1 MKTTKQNKVKKGVPR
16 LLEISGEKK
25 TLLAFSSLLSALSA
39 ILQFVPYFAG
49 YWIVQEFVLN
59 AHDLANVDKNLVFYC
74 AVIAIG
80 SVIVSMLL
88 QGATFTLSHFAAY
101 RILYNL
107 RLRLAR
113 HLATLPLGYFT
124 HTTRG
129 VIHKTLQENV
139 EKIENF
145 VAHKIPE
152 FIQSVVGACAI
163 FVIFVWSDW
172 RLAIVCVA
180 VYLVGLFV
188 QFSVYGKTK
197 AEMKACLE
205 QFFSKLESI
214 NSSSMEFV
222 KGISVVKMFGK
233 SIFAFQD
240 FAKSVEDYHHF
251 TLSFT
256 YKCMRPFGIFTTLV
270 NGFILFAL
278 PFCAYFITRDTFNLY
293 DILVC
298 VFFILLSNGLIAPF
312 LRLFNLSSEL
322 MQISEAVERVDTIF
336 RQKPLPQSKNPL
348 KPTRFD
354 IEFKAVD
361 FAYQTLNSRDSNA
374 QDINGRD
381 FSNIKNDTK
390 HALKNVSFAL
400 QQGESLAIVGK
411 SGAGKSS
418 ILHLLARFYER
429 ESGGIFIGGV
439 DIKDITESDLM
450 EVMSFVFQENFM
462 FLDSL
467 RENIKAGKEA
477 SDKEILHAAHLAQ
490 CDEIIA
496 KYGLDCVIGQG
507 GMNLSGGEA
516 QRINLARAI
525 LKNAPILLLDEV
537 NSALDSENEAKLNE
551 ALKNLA
557 RGKTLIMVAHKLNS
571 ALKCDKVAL
580 MENGEIIAL
589 GTHKDLL
596 ESCAKYKELWNL
608 YNDTQQ
614 WSIKN

>member
-1 MKTTKQNKVKKGVPR
+1 MKTQNQNKKPKKGVPR

-59 AHDLANVDKNLVFYC
+59 AHDLENVDKNLVFYC
-74 AVIAIG
+74 ALIAIS

-124 HTTRG
+124 HTTKG
-129 VIHKTLQENV
+129 AIHKTLQENV

-197 AEMKACLE
+197 VEMKACLE

-214 NSSSMEFV
+214 NSSSMEFI

-256 YKCMRPFGIFTTLV
+256 YKCMRPFGVFTTLV

-354 IEFKAVD
+354 IEFKSVD
-361 FAYQTLNSRDSNA
+361 FAYQNP
-374 QDINGRD
+374 NGEL
-381 FSNIKNDTK
+381 SAK

-400 QQGESLAIVGK
+400 RQGESLAIVGK

-418 ILHLLARFYER
+418 IVHLLARFYER
-429 ESGGIFIGGV
+429 ERGGIFIGGV
-439 DIKDITESDLM
+439 DIKDIAECDLM
-450 EVMSFVFQENFM
+450 EAMSFVFQENFM

-477 SDKEILHAAHLAQ
+477 SDDEILHAAHLAQ
-490 CDEIIA
+490 CDEIIT

-580 MENGEIIAL
+580 MEKGEILAL

-596 ESCAKYKELWNL
+596 KSCPQYKELWNL

>member
-1 MKTTKQNKVKKGVPR
+1 MKTTNQNKKPKKGVPR

-74 AVIAIG
+74 AVIAIS
-80 SVIVSMLL
+80 SVLVSMLL

-124 HTTRG
+124 HTTKG
-129 VIHKTLQENV
+129 TIHKTLQENV

-152 FIQSVVGACAI
+152 FIQSVVGAFAI
-163 FVIFVWSDW
+163 FLIFIWTDW

-197 AEMKACLE
+197 VEMKACLE

-214 NSSSMEFV
+214 NSSSMEFI

-336 RQKPLPQSKNPL
+336 RQKPLPQSKNPR

-354 IEFKAVD
+354 IEFKSVD
-361 FAYQTLNSRDSNA
+361 FAYQNP
-374 QDINGRD
+374 NGEL
-381 FSNIKNDTK
+381 SAKN
-390 HALKNVSFAL
+390 ALKNVSFSL
-400 QQGESLAIVGK
+400 KQGESLAIVGK

-418 ILHLLARFYER
+418 IVHLLARFFEVSSG
-429 ESGGIFIGGV
+429 EILMGGIN
-439 DIKDITESDLM
+439 IKDIAERDLM
-450 EVMSFVFQENFM
+450 EAMSLVVQENFM
-462 FLDSL
+462 FFDSL

-477 SDKEILHAAHLAQ
+477 SDEEILHAVHLAQ
-490 CDEIIA
+490 CDEIIT

-580 MENGEIIAL
+580 MEKGEIIAL

-596 ESCAKYKELWNL
+596 KSCPQYKELWNL

>member
-1 MKTTKQNKVKKGVPR
+1 MKTTNQNKKPKKGVPR

-59 AHDLANVDKNLVFYC
+59 AHDLASVDKNLVFYC
-74 AVIAIG
+74 AVIAIS
-80 SVIVSMLL
+80 SVLVSMLL

-124 HTTRG
+124 HTTKG
-129 VIHKTLQENV
+129 AIHKTLQENV

-152 FIQSVVGACAI
+152 FIQSIVGAFAI
-163 FVIFVWSDW
+163 FLIFIWTDW

-197 AEMKACLE
+197 VEMKACLE

-214 NSSSMEFV
+214 NSSSMEFI

-336 RQKPLPQSKNPL
+336 RQKPLPQSKNPR

-354 IEFKAVD
+354 IEFKSVD
-361 FAYQTLNSRDSNA
+361 FAYQNP
-374 QDINGRD
+374 NGEL
-381 FSNIKNDTK
+381 SAKN
-390 HALKNVSFAL
+390 ALKNVSFAL
-400 QQGESLAIVGK
+400 RQGESLAIVGK

-418 ILHLLARFYER
+418 IVHLLARFFEVSSG
-429 ESGGIFIGGV
+429 EILMGGIN
-439 DIKDITESDLM
+439 IKDIAERDLM
-450 EVMSFVFQENFM
+450 ESMSFVFQENFM
-462 FLDSL
+462 FFDSL

-477 SDKEILHAAHLAQ
+477 SDEEILHAVHLAQ
-490 CDEIIA
+490 CDEIIT

-580 MENGEIIAL
+580 MEKGEIIAL

-596 ESCAKYKELWNL
+596 KSCPQYKELWNL

>member
-1 MKTTKQNKVKKGVPR
+1 MKTTNQNKKPKKGVPR

-59 AHDLANVDKNLVFYC
+59 AHDLASVDKNLVFYC
-74 AVIAIG
+74 AVIAIS
-80 SVIVSMLL
+80 SVLVSMLL

-124 HTTRG
+124 HTTKG
-129 VIHKTLQENV
+129 AIHKTLQENV

-163 FVIFVWSDW
+163 FVIFIWSDW

-197 AEMKACLE
+197 VEMKACLE

-214 NSSSMEFV
+214 NSSSMEFI

-336 RQKPLPQSKNPL
+336 RQKPLPQSKNPR

-354 IEFKAVD
+354 IEFKSVD
-361 FAYQTLNSRDSNA
+361 FAYQNP
-374 QDINGRD
+374 NGEL
-381 FSNIKNDTK
+381 SAKN
-390 HALKNVSFAL
+390 ALKNVSFAL
-400 QQGESLAIVGK
+400 RQGESLAIVGK

-418 ILHLLARFYER
+418 IVHLLARFFEVSSG
-429 ESGGIFIGGV
+429 EILMGGIN
-439 DIKDITESDLM
+439 IKDIAERDLM
-450 EVMSFVFQENFM
+450 ESMSFVFQENFM
-462 FLDSL
+462 FFDSL

-477 SDKEILHAAHLAQ
+477 SDEEILHAVHLAQ
-490 CDEIIA
+490 CDEIIT

-580 MENGEIIAL
+580 MEKGEIIAL

-596 ESCAKYKELWNL
+596 KSCPQYKELWNL

>member
-1 MKTTKQNKVKKGVPR
+1 MKTTNQNKKPKKGVPR

-59 AHDLANVDKNLVFYC
+59 AHDLASVDKNLVFYC
-74 AVIAIG
+74 ALIAIS
-80 SVIVSMLL
+80 SVVISMLL

-124 HTTRG
+124 HTTKG
-129 VIHKTLQENV
+129 AIHKTLQENV

-152 FIQSVVGACAI
+152 FIQSIVGACAI

-197 AEMKACLE
+197 VEMKACLE

-214 NSSSMEFV
+214 NSSSMEFI

-354 IEFKAVD
+354 IEFKSVD
-361 FAYQTLNSRDSNA
+361 FAYQNP
-374 QDINGRD
+374 NGELRA
-381 FSNIKNDTK
+381 KN
-390 HALKNVSFAL
+390 ALKNVSFSL
-400 QQGESLAIVGK
+400 KQGESLAIVGK

-418 ILHLLARFYER
+418 IVHLLARFFEVSSG
-429 ESGGIFIGGV
+429 EILMGGIN
-439 DIKDITESDLM
+439 IKDIAERDLM
-450 EVMSFVFQENFM
+450 ESMSFVFQENFM
-462 FLDSL
+462 FFDSL

-477 SDKEILHAAHLAQ
+477 SDEEILHAVHLAQ
-490 CDEIIA
+490 CDEIIT

-571 ALKCDKVAL
+571 ALKCNKVAL
-580 MENGEIIAL
+580 MEKGEILAL

-596 ESCAKYKELWNL
+596 KSCPQYKELWNL

>member
-1 MKTTKQNKVKKGVPR
+1 MKTTNQNKKPKKGVPR

-59 AHDLANVDKNLVFYC
+59 AHDLASVDKNLVFYC
-74 AVIAIG
+74 ALIAIS
-80 SVIVSMLL
+80 SVVISMLL

-124 HTTRG
+124 HTTKG
-129 VIHKTLQENV
+129 AIHKTLQENV

-152 FIQSVVGACAI
+152 FIQSIVGACAI

-197 AEMKACLE
+197 VEMKACLE

-214 NSSSMEFV
+214 NSSSMEFI

-240 FAKSVEDYHHF
+240 FAKSVEDYYHF

-354 IEFKAVD
+354 IEFKSVD
-361 FAYQTLNSRDSNA
+361 FAYQNP
-374 QDINGRD
+374 NGELRA
-381 FSNIKNDTK
+381 KN
-390 HALKNVSFAL
+390 ALKNVSFSL
-400 QQGESLAIVGK
+400 KQGESLAIVGK

-418 ILHLLARFYER
+418 IVHLLARFFEVSSG
-429 ESGGIFIGGV
+429 EILMGGIN
-439 DIKDITESDLM
+439 IKDIAERDLM
-450 EVMSFVFQENFM
+450 ESMSFVFQENFM
-462 FLDSL
+462 FFDSL

-477 SDKEILHAAHLAQ
+477 SDEEILHAVHLAQ
-490 CDEIIA
+490 CDEIIT

-571 ALKCDKVAL
+571 ALKCNKVAL
-580 MENGEIIAL
+580 MEKGEILAL

-596 ESCAKYKELWNL
+596 KSCPQYKELWNL

>member
-1 MKTTKQNKVKKGVPR
+1 MKTTNQNKKPKKGVPR

-74 AVIAIG
+74 ALIAIS

-124 HTTRG
+124 HTTKG
-129 VIHKTLQENV
+129 AIHKTLQENV

-197 AEMKACLE
+197 VEMKACLE

-214 NSSSMEFV
+214 NSSSMEFI

-256 YKCMRPFGIFTTLV
+256 YKCMRPFGVFTTLV

-322 MQISEAVERVDTIF
+322 MQINEAVERVDTIF
-336 RQKPLPQSKNPL
+336 RQKPLAQSKNPL

-354 IEFKAVD
+354 IEFKSVD
-361 FAYQTLNSRDSNA
+361 FAYQNP
-374 QDINGRD
+374 NGEL
-381 FSNIKNDTK
+381 SAK

-400 QQGESLAIVGK
+400 RQGESLAIVGK

-418 ILHLLARFYER
+418 IVHLLARFYER

-439 DIKDITESDLM
+439 DIKDIAECDLM
-450 EVMSFVFQENFM
+450 EAMSFVFQENFM
-462 FLDSL
+462 FFDSL

-477 SDKEILHAAHLAQ
+477 SDDEILHAAHLAQ
-490 CDEIIA
+490 CDEIIT

-580 MENGEIIAL
+580 MEKGEILAL

-596 ESCAKYKELWNL
+596 KSCPQYKELWNL

>member
-1 MKTTKQNKVKKGVPR
+1 MKTTNQNKKPKKGVPR

-59 AHDLANVDKNLVFYC
+59 AHDLASVDKNLVFYC
-74 AVIAIG
+74 AVIAIS
-80 SVIVSMLL
+80 SVLVSMLL

-124 HTTRG
+124 HTTKG
-129 VIHKTLQENV
+129 AIHKTLQENV

-152 FIQSVVGACAI
+152 FIQSIVGAFAI
-163 FVIFVWSDW
+163 FLIFIWTDW

-197 AEMKACLE
+197 VEMKACLE

-214 NSSSMEFV
+214 NSSSMEFI

-240 FAKSVEDYHHF
+240 FAKSVEDYHHY

-354 IEFKAVD
+354 IEFKSVD
-361 FAYQTLNSRDSNA
+361 FAYQNP
-374 QDINGRD
+374 NGEL
-381 FSNIKNDTK
+381 SAKN
-390 HALKNVSFAL
+390 ALKNVSFSL
-400 QQGESLAIVGK
+400 KQGESLAIVGK

-418 ILHLLARFYER
+418 IVHLLARFFEVSSG
-429 ESGGIFIGGV
+429 EILMGGIN
-439 DIKDITESDLM
+439 IKDIAERDLM
-450 EVMSFVFQENFM
+450 EAMSFVFQENFM
-462 FLDSL
+462 FFDSL

-477 SDKEILHAAHLAQ
+477 SDEEILHAVHLAQ
-490 CDEIIA
+490 CDEIIT

-551 ALKNLA
+551 ALANLA
-557 RGKTLIMVAHKLNS
+557 QGKTLIMIAHKLNS

-580 MENGEIIAL
+580 MEKGEIIAL

-596 ESCAKYKELWNL
+596 KSCPQYKELWNL

>member
-1 MKTTKQNKVKKGVPR
+1 MKTTNQNKKPKKGVPR

-74 AVIAIG
+74 AVIAIS
-80 SVIVSMLL
+80 SVLVSMLL

-124 HTTRG
+124 HTTKG
-129 VIHKTLQENV
+129 AIHKTLQENV

-152 FIQSVVGACAI
+152 FIQSVVGAFAI
-163 FVIFVWSDW
+163 FLIFIWTDW

-197 AEMKACLE
+197 VEMKACLE

-214 NSSSMEFV
+214 NSSSMEFI

-336 RQKPLPQSKNPL
+336 RQKPLPQSKNPR

-354 IEFKAVD
+354 IEFKSVE
-361 FAYQTLNSRDSNA
+361 FAYQNP
-374 QDINGRD
+374 NGEL
-381 FSNIKNDTK
+381 SAKN
-390 HALKNVSFAL
+390 ALKNVSFSL
-400 QQGESLAIVGK
+400 KQGESLAIVGK

-418 ILHLLARFYER
+418 IVHLLARFYDASAGEILM
-429 ESGGIFIGGV
+429 GGSN
-439 DIKDITESDLM
+439 IKDIAERDLM
-450 EVMSFVFQENFM
+450 EAMSFVFQENFM
-462 FLDSL
+462 FFDSL

-477 SDKEILHAAHLAQ
+477 SDEEILHAVHLAQ
-490 CDEIIA
+490 CDEIIT

-580 MENGEIIAL
+580 MEKGEILAL

-596 ESCAKYKELWNL
+596 KSCPQYNELWNL

>member
-1 MKTTKQNKVKKGVPR
+1 MKTTNQNKKPKKGVPR

-59 AHDLANVDKNLVFYC
+59 AHDLASVDKNLVFYC
-74 AVIAIG
+74 AVIAIS
-80 SVIVSMLL
+80 SVLVSMLL

-124 HTTRG
+124 HTTKG
-129 VIHKTLQENV
+129 AIHKTLQENV

-152 FIQSVVGACAI
+152 FIQSIVGAFAI
-163 FVIFVWSDW
+163 FLIFIWTDW

-197 AEMKACLE
+197 VEMKACLE

-214 NSSSMEFV
+214 NSSSMEFI

-240 FAKSVEDYHHF
+240 FAKSVEDYHHY

-336 RQKPLPQSKNPL
+336 RQKPLPQSKNPR

-354 IEFKAVD
+354 IEFKSVE
-361 FAYQTLNSRDSNA
+361 FAYQNP
-374 QDINGRD
+374 NGEL
-381 FSNIKNDTK
+381 SAKN
-390 HALKNVSFAL
+390 ALKNVSFSL
-400 QQGESLAIVGK
+400 KQGESLAIVGK

-418 ILHLLARFYER
+418 IVHLLARFFEVSSG
-429 ESGGIFIGGV
+429 EILMGGIN
-439 DIKDITESDLM
+439 IKDIAERDLM
-450 EVMSFVFQENFM
+450 EAMSFVFQENFM
-462 FLDSL
+462 FFDSL

-477 SDKEILHAAHLAQ
+477 SDEEILHAVHLAQ
-490 CDEIIA
+490 CDEIIT

-580 MENGEIIAL
+580 MEKGEIIAL

-596 ESCAKYKELWNL
+596 KSCPQYKELWNL

>member
-1 MKTTKQNKVKKGVPR
+1 MKTQNQNKKPKKGVPR

-74 AVIAIG
+74 ALIAIS

-124 HTTRG
+124 HTTKG
-129 VIHKTLQENV
+129 AIHKTLQENV

-197 AEMKACLE
+197 VEMKACLE

-214 NSSSMEFV
+214 NSSSMEFI

-256 YKCMRPFGIFTTLV
+256 YKCMRPFGVFTTLV

-354 IEFKAVD
+354 IEFKSVD
-361 FAYQTLNSRDSNA
+361 FAYQNP
-374 QDINGRD
+374 NGEL
-381 FSNIKNDTK
+381 SAK

-400 QQGESLAIVGK
+400 RQGESLAIVGK

-418 ILHLLARFYER
+418 IVHLLARFYDASAGEILM
-429 ESGGIFIGGV
+429 GGIN
-439 DIKDITESDLM
+439 IKDIAECDLM
-450 EVMSFVFQENFM
+450 EAMSFVFQENFM
-462 FLDSL
+462 FFDSL

-477 SDKEILHAAHLAQ
+477 SDEEILHAAHLAQ
-490 CDEIIA
+490 CDEIIT

-580 MENGEIIAL
+580 MEKGEILAL

-596 ESCAKYKELWNL
+596 KSCPQYKELWNL

>member
-1 MKTTKQNKVKKGVPR
+1 MKTTNQNKKPKKGVPR

-59 AHDLANVDKNLVFYC
+59 AHDLASVDKNLVFYC
-74 AVIAIG
+74 ALIAIS
-80 SVIVSMLL
+80 SVVISMLL

-124 HTTRG
+124 HTTKG
-129 VIHKTLQENV
+129 AIHKTLQENV

-152 FIQSVVGACAI
+152 FIQSIVGACAI

-197 AEMKACLE
+197 VEMKACLE

-214 NSSSMEFV
+214 NSSSMEFI
-222 KGISVVKMFGK
+222 KGITVVKMFGK

-270 NGFILFAL
+270 NGFILFVL

-336 RQKPLPQSKNPL
+336 RQKPLPQSKNPR

-354 IEFKAVD
+354 IEFKSVD
-361 FAYQTLNSRDSNA
+361 FAYQNP
-374 QDINGRD
+374 NGEL
-381 FSNIKNDTK
+381 SAKN
-390 HALKNVSFAL
+390 ALKNVSFSL
-400 QQGESLAIVGK
+400 KQGESLAIVGK
-411 SGAGKSS
+411 SGVGKSS
-418 ILHLLARFYER
+418 IVHLLARFFEVSSG
-429 ESGGIFIGGV
+429 EILMGGIN
-439 DIKDITESDLM
+439 IKDIAERDLM
-450 EVMSFVFQENFM
+450 ESMSFVFQENFM

-477 SDKEILHAAHLAQ
+477 SDEEILHAAHLAQ
-490 CDEIIA
+490 CDEIIT

-580 MENGEIIAL
+580 MEKGEIIAL

-596 ESCAKYKELWNL
+596 KSCPQYKELWNL

>member
-1 MKTTKQNKVKKGVPR
+1 MKTTNQNKKPKKGVPR

-74 AVIAIG
+74 ALIAIS

-124 HTTRG
+124 HTTKG
-129 VIHKTLQENV
+129 AIHKTLQENV

-152 FIQSVVGACAI
+152 FIQSIVGACVI
-163 FVIFVWSDW
+163 FVIFVFTDW

-197 AEMKACLE
+197 VEMKACLE

-214 NSSSMEFV
+214 NSSSMEFI

-256 YKCMRPFGIFTTLV
+256 YKCMRPFGVFTTLV

-354 IEFKAVD
+354 IEFKSVD
-361 FAYQTLNSRDSNA
+361 FAYQNP
-374 QDINGRD
+374 NGEL
-381 FSNIKNDTK
+381 SAK

-400 QQGESLAIVGK
+400 RQGESLAIVGK

-418 ILHLLARFYER
+418 IVHLLARFYER
-429 ESGGIFIGGV
+429 ERGGIFIGGV
-439 DIKDITESDLM
+439 DIKDIAERDLM
-450 EVMSFVFQENFM
+450 EAMSFVFQENFM
-462 FLDSL
+462 FFDSL

-477 SDKEILHAAHLAQ
+477 SDEEILHAAHLAQ
-490 CDEIIA
+490 CDEIIT

-580 MENGEIIAL
+580 MEKGEILAL

-596 ESCAKYKELWNL
+596 KSCPQYKELWNL

>member
-1 MKTTKQNKVKKGVPR
+1 MKTTNQNKKPKKGVPR

-59 AHDLANVDKNLVFYC
+59 AHDLASVDKNLVFYC
-74 AVIAIG
+74 AVIAIS
-80 SVIVSMLL
+80 SVLVSMLL

-124 HTTRG
+124 HTTKG
-129 VIHKTLQENV
+129 AIHKTLQENV

-152 FIQSVVGACAI
+152 FIQSIVGAFAI
-163 FVIFVWSDW
+163 FLIFIWTDW

-197 AEMKACLE
+197 VEMKACLE

-214 NSSSMEFV
+214 NSSSMEFI

-240 FAKSVEDYHHF
+240 FAKSVEDYHHY

-336 RQKPLPQSKNPL
+336 RQKPLPQSKNPR

-354 IEFKAVD
+354 IEFKSVD
-361 FAYQTLNSRDSNA
+361 FAYQNP
-374 QDINGRD
+374 NGEL
-381 FSNIKNDTK
+381 SAKN
-390 HALKNVSFAL
+390 ALKNVSFAL

-418 ILHLLARFYER
+418 IVHLLARFFEVSSG
-429 ESGGIFIGGV
+429 EILMGGIN
-439 DIKDITESDLM
+439 IKDIAERDLM
-450 EVMSFVFQENFM
+450 EAMSFVFQENFM
-462 FLDSL
+462 FFDSL

-477 SDKEILHAAHLAQ
+477 SDDEILHAVHLAQ
-490 CDEIIA
+490 CDEIIT

-580 MENGEIIAL
+580 MEKGEIIAL

-596 ESCAKYKELWNL
+596 KSCPQYKELWNL

>member
-1 MKTTKQNKVKKGVPR
+1 MKTMTQNQQTINSATQTTNQNKNPKKGVPR

-49 YWIVQEFVLN
+49 YWIVQEFILH
-59 AHDLANVDKNLVFYC
+59 AHDLSEVDKHLVLYC
-74 AVIAIG
+74 AIIAIA
-80 SVIVSMLL
+80 SVVGSMLL

-107 RLRLAR
+107 RLRLAS
-113 HLATLPLGYFT
+113 HLARLPLGYFT
-124 HTTRG
+124 HNTKG
-129 VIHKTLQENV
+129 AIHKTLQENV

-163 FVIFVWSDW
+163 FVIFVFTDW
-172 RLAIVCVA
+172 RLALVCVA
-180 VYLVGLFV
+180 VYVVALFV
-188 QFSVYGKTK
+188 QFSVYGKNK

-205 QFFSKLESI
+205 QFFGKLESI
-214 NSSSMEFV
+214 NASSMEFV

-240 FAKSVEDYHHF
+240 FAKSVEEYHHF
-251 TLSFT
+251 TLGFT
-256 YKCMRPFGIFTTLV
+256 YKCMRPFGTFTALV

-322 MQISEAVERVDTIF
+322 MQISEAVERIDKIF
-336 RQKPLPQSKNPL
+336 SAKPLKQSENPK
-348 KPTRFD
+348 KPTHFD

-361 FAYQTLNSRDSNA
+361 FAYTDSNGVM
-374 QDINGRD
+374 NE
-381 FSNIKNDTK
+381 KN
-390 HALKNVSFAL
+390 ALKSVSFSL
-400 QQGESLAIVGK
+400 KQGESLAIVGK

-418 ILHLLARFYER
+418 IVHLLARFYEVSKG
-429 ESGGIFIGGV
+429 EILIGGIN
-439 DIKDITESDLM
+439 IKDIAEHDLM
-450 EVMSFVFQENFM
+450 DLMSFVFQENFM

-477 SDKEILHAAHLAQ
+477 SDEEVLKAAHLAQ

-496 KYGLDCVIGQG
+496 KYGLDCIIGQN

-551 ALKNLA
+551 ALANLA
-557 RGKTLIMVAHKLNS
+557 QGKTLIMVAHKLNS

-580 MENGEIIAL
+580 MEKGEILAF
-589 GTHKDLL
+589 GTHAQLL
-596 ESCAKYKELWNL
+596 ENCAEYKELWNL
-608 YNDTQQ
+608 YNDTQK